1 MDVEVK
7 KVKLSEIR
15 LNPNNPRT
23 ISKND
28 MASLVKSLKEFPDML
43 DIREIVVDETMTIL
57 GGNMRYLALKQS
69 GAKECTA
76 KIVSGLTP
84 EQKREFVI
92 KDNGT
97 TWGKWDFDLLANNWS
112 DLPLAEFGVDLPEDW
127 MEESNFF
134 NDQPPTGIEKQKT
147 KTTCPKCGFMWSE
160 E

>member
-112 DLPLAEFGVDLPEDW
+112 DLPLAEFGVDLPGYWLEVPDLQSTN
-127 MEESNFF
+127 EADPGRNKKS
-134 NDQPPTGIEKQKT
+134 QTV
-147 KTTCPKCGFMWSE
+147 CPACGHSWE
-160 E
+160 A

>member
-57 GGNMRYLALKQS
+57 GRAGRRNARQRLFP
-69 GAKECTA
+69 G
-76 KIVSGLTP
+76 
-84 EQKREFVI
+84 
-92 KDNGT
+92 
-97 TWGKWDFDLLANNWS
+97 
-112 DLPLAEFGVDLPEDW
+112 
-127 MEESNFF
+127 
-134 NDQPPTGIEKQKT
+134 
-147 KTTCPKCGFMWSE
+147 
-160 E
+160 